1 MLLTGFYSSG
11 LKAFLKAKAEA
22 EKETKEKEEAEKQ
35 VTIEDLKGE
44 ISQMEKDYKKI
55 QEENRALRILCE
67 ENYSGTVCVF
77 ACLRAC
83 MCMCGRGEGCMIC
96 GVDMLRGYVCMYV
109 CITLQSLIYSLQPI

>member
-11 LKAFLKAKAEA
+11 LKAFLKAKDEA

-55 QEENRALRILCE
+55 QDENRALRILCE
-67 ENYSGTVCVF
+67 ENYSGMLCVCLH
-77 ACLRAC
+77 ACVR
-83 MCMCGRGEGCMIC
+83 
-96 GVDMLRGYVCMYV
+96 VCA
-109 CITLQSLIYSLQPI
+109 

>member
-11 LKAFLKAKAEA
+11 LKAFLKAKAEV

-55 QEENRALRILCE
+55 QDENRALRILCE
-67 ENYSGTVCVF
+67 ENYSGTVCAF
-77 ACLRAC
+77 ACLRVC
-83 MCMCGRGEGCMIC
+83 MCMCGRGEGCMI
-96 GVDMLRGYVCMYV
+96 DMCSGSGPC
-109 CITLQSLIYSLQPI
+109 

>member
-11 LKAFLKAKAEA
+11 LKAFLKAKAEV

-35 VTIEDLKGE
+35 VTIEELKTDNKE
-44 ISQMEKDYKKI
+44 LKKDNKKL
-55 QEENRALRILCE
+55 QDENRALRILCE

-77 ACLRAC
+77 ACLRVC

-96 GVDMLRGYVCMYV
+96 GVDMCSGSGPY
-109 CITLQSLIYSLQPI
+109 